1 MPMGNSTSFYYL
13 AALEPWISTME
24 TQTLSARNA
33 VGLLAKSWWDL
44 DMGVCGREARVSGR
58 VSEDGIGGWDWTC

>member
-44 DMGVCGREARVSGR
+44 DMGVCGRDARVSGR